1 MKPLVRLALL
11 SIALACAASRAG
23 DEAPAALYSF
33 ADLYRLTVSAP
44 PSAGLAF
51 AEPQIR
57 LAAREPEFAA
67 APRFAV
73 TPVPGP
79 GRWALLLAGLAAA
92 GCERAAADRAQTQLV
107 ARVNGVEI
115 SARELRAAGAA
126 SMAQAVDKVIDRELL
141 VQKALQSGLER
152 DPQVALDIDNA
163 RREVL
168 AQAYVERAA
177 RTRAAPTR
185 DEVRAFYVENP
196 ALFAERRIY
205 RTRELVVSANPE
217 MIDVLRARVAR
228 AADLDEV
235 AAWLNSR
242 NARYSVL
249 SQTQAAEEIAL
260 AFLPQL
266 ARMSPGELAVFAA
279 PAVGNFPA
287 TANVVQLI
295 YSESAPLAY
304 EQASP
309 LIESF
314 LAGRKRLAVA
324 QDEVKRLRE
333 VARIE
338 YVAQFKQS
346 TR

>member
-1 MKPLVRLALL
+1 MILA
-11 SIALACAASRAG
+11 
-23 DEAPAALYSF
+23 
-33 ADLYRLTVSAP
+33 
-44 PSAGLAF
+44 
-51 AEPQIR
+51 
-57 LAAREPEFAA
+57 
-67 APRFAV
+67 
-73 TPVPGP
+73 
-79 GRWALLLAGLAAA
+79 LAAA
-92 GCERAAADRAQTQLV
+92 GCGRAAADRAQAELV

-126 SMAQAVDKVIDRELL
+126 SLAQAVEKVIDRELL
-141 VQKALQSGLER
+141 VQKALESGLER
-152 DPQVALDIDNA
+152 DAQVAADIDNA

-177 RTRAAPTR
+177 RSRAAPTR
-185 DEVRAFYVENP
+185 EEVRAFYTENP

-205 RTRELVVSANPE
+205 RTRELLVSANPE
-217 MIDVLRARVAR
+217 MMDVLRAQVAR
-228 AADLDEV
+228 VADLDEL
-235 AAWLNSR
+235 AAWLKSR
-242 NARYSVL
+242 NARYSIAA
-249 SQTQAAEEIAL
+249 QTQPAEELPL

-266 ARMSPGELAVFAA
+266 ARMGPGEMAVFATPLGA
-279 PAVGNFPA
+279 SVIE
-287 TANVVQLI
+287 LI

-309 LIESF
+309 LIENF

-333 VARIE
+333 TARIE

>member
-1 MKPLVRLALL
+1 MRALL
-11 SIALACAASRAG
+11 ILMLA
-23 DEAPAALYSF
+23 
-33 ADLYRLTVSAP
+33 
-44 PSAGLAF
+44 
-51 AEPQIR
+51 
-57 LAAREPEFAA
+57 
-67 APRFAV
+67 
-73 TPVPGP
+73 
-79 GRWALLLAGLAAA
+79 LAAA
-92 GCERAAADRAQTQLV
+92 GCGRASADRAPAELV

-126 SMAQAVDKVIDRELL
+126 SLPQAVEKIIDRELL
-141 VQKALQSGLER
+141 VQKALESGLER
-152 DPQVALDIDNA
+152 DPQVAADIDNA

-177 RTRAAPTR
+177 RASAAPSR
-185 DEVRAFYVENP
+185 DEVRAFYAENP

-205 RTRELVVSANPE
+205 RTRELAVSANPE
-217 MIDVLRARVAR
+217 MIDVLRAEVAR

-235 AAWLNSR
+235 AAWLKSR
-242 NARYSVL
+242 NARYSSA
-249 SQTQAAEEIAL
+249 SQTQGAEEIPL

-266 ARMSPGELAVFAA
+266 ASMSPGELAVFA
-279 PAVGNFPA
+279 
-287 TANVVQLI
+287 TALGASVIQLV

-309 LIESF
+309 LIENF

-324 QDEVKRLRE
+324 QDEVKRLRGT
-333 VARIE
+333 ARIE